1 MIPLSSYWA
10 LMRAYLVPRRVPMA
24 GLGTLLLAMISLQLI
39 SPRLVA
45 SFIDGATGGAPRSNL
60 VRTATLFLGL
70 AIAQQLLNIAATL
83 AAERLGWDATNQLR
97 TDLASHLLSLDMG
110 FHKAHTPGE
119 LIERIDGDVT
129 ALSNFFSR
137 FTIHVAAN
145 AVLVIGVIAL
155 LFGVNPWM
163 GFGMTLVTV
172 SSLMFMLAV
181 NRWAIPQWQGLRG
194 HSARFYG
201 FLGEQLAGTEDIRS
215 AGAGAYVL
223 RRFSEILREWRPA
236 VVRAGMASAAMWG
249 SNVVVFGAVTTLIFW
264 LGSTLLG
271 SAVLTIGKLY
281 LVFSYAELLRFP
293 LDRIR
298 NELEDL
304 QKAGAAIGRVSE
316 LLALRSRLDESGRQ
330 QLQAGA
336 LSVDFDGV
344 TFSYDDEE
352 ARSVL
357 SEVAFSVE
365 PGQVLGVLGRTG
377 SGKTT
382 IARLLTRLYDPMA
395 GQVRLGGVALPAV
408 SMASFRRRVG
418 LVTQDVQLLR
428 ASVRANL
435 TFFDDSVPDERI
447 EAVLGELGLGDWLA
461 GLASG
466 LDTDLGEGTAG
477 LSAGEAQLL
486 AFARVF
492 LRDPGLVILDEA
504 SSRLDP
510 ATEALIEKA
519 VDRLLAGRTA
529 VIIAHRLAT
538 LDRADQVLIMED
550 GRIAEL
556 GSRQVLADD
565 PTSRLARYLAAGME
579 EVLA

>member
-39 SPRLVA
+39 SPPLVA
-45 SFIDGATGGAPRSNL
+45 SCSDGATGGAPRSNL

-83 AAERLGWDATNQLR
+83 AAERVGWDATNQLR
-97 TDLASHLLSLDMG
+97 TDLASPLLSLDMG

-201 FLGEQLAGTEDIRS
+201 CLGEQLAGTEDIRS

-236 VVRAGMASAAMWG
+236 VVRAGRASAAMWG

-316 LLALRSRLDESGRQ
+316 LLALRSRLDESGRK
-330 QLQAGA
+330 QLQEGA
-336 LSVDFDGV
+336 HSVDFDGV

-377 SGKTT
+377 AGKTT

-395 GQVRLGGVALPAV
+395 GQ
-408 SMASFRRRVG
+408 
-418 LVTQDVQLLR
+418 
-428 ASVRANL
+428 
-435 TFFDDSVPDERI
+435 
-447 EAVLGELGLGDWLA
+447 
-461 GLASG
+461 
-466 LDTDLGEGTAG
+466 DTDLGEGTAG

-510 ATEALIEKA
+510 ATEALLERGI
-519 VDRLLAGRTA
+519 DRLPADRPGPALA
-529 VIIAHRLAT
+529 
-538 LDRADQVLIMED
+538 
-550 GRIAEL
+550 
-556 GSRQVLADD
+556 
-565 PTSRLARYLAAGME
+565 P
-579 EVLA
+579 